1 MGNTHHAHQC
11 SVKKAQIS
19 CCPSKICL
27 RVWVS
32 KTKDIQVMK
41 AKRWAFWIL
50 EFYFPQALLFHLIIP
65 LPPIFIYC
73 LYIWLC
79 LYYPALSFSRHA
91 LNVAKACWVEF
102 HCVCLCMPQTQNFC
116 GSETWWN
123 IIFWT
128 GKKKKRKETEAWTL
142 VLFTS
147 ENTVKLFLIS
157 VHVIESRL
165 WLKSCILS
173 KAEDHGQLWDID

>member
-128 GKKKKRKETEAWTL
+128 GKKKKKGK
-142 VLFTS
+142 
-147 ENTVKLFLIS
+147 KLKPELWSCLHQRIRWNCFWFL
-157 VHVIESRL
+157 
-165 WLKSCILS
+165 CM
-173 KAEDHGQLWDID
+173 